1 MTSSLAVRFG
11 GPPGRAS
18 SGQSG
23 CDEPARSSS
32 PSSSWPGARPRRP
45 ASRPTASAGTGL
57 VDIGA
62 GLTGPA
68 GLTATV
74 AATGL
79 AHVSAFAFDADGR
92 LWAAT
97 AGYGDDGSDAVY
109 LVGSDG
115 STPVKVIAGLHTPLG
130 LVWSDGTLY
139 VASAGRVDAYRDL
152 VDSTFADPHD
162 GPGPAVGRRR
172 GQRPGAVTGRPARPG
187 RVRAVRRVRAG
198 VPRTTPPSCRSCPT
212 VPTCGS
218 RPAGSGPRSA
228 SRTTRRRAT
237 CSSR

>member
-1 MTSSLAVRFG
+1 MGRQGVR
-11 GPPGRAS
+11 PRAS
-18 SGQSG
+18 RMRRTSALLLAIVVLAG
-23 CDEPARSSS
+23 CTTAAAGVS
-32 PSSSWPGARPRRP
+32 
-45 ASRPTASAGTGL
+45 PTASAGTGL

-109 LVGSDG
+109 LVGVGRLDTG
-115 STPVKVIAGLHTPLG
+115 QGHRRPAHAARAPL
-130 LVWSDGTLY
+130 V
-139 VASAGRVDAYRDL
+139 GRDALRRVGGPGRRL
-152 VDSTFADPHD
+152 PRSRREHVRDPHD
-162 GPGPAVGRRR
+162 GPDPAVGRRR
-172 GQRPGAVTGRPARPG
+172 GQRPGAVTGRSARPG
-187 RVRAVRRVRAG
+187 RLGAVRRVRAG

-212 VPTCGS
+212 APTCGS
-218 RPAGSGPRSA
+218 RPAGSAPRSA
-228 SRTTRRRAT
+228 SRTTRRPT
-237 CSSR
+237 ICSSR